1 MTERKKIFIKRRRE
15 GKTMRERER
24 EKKRK
29 EKEEFCVQPFV
40 LKVSLCP
47 CHILSFNLSHL
58 TFNVFPSDRKLF
70 EKSGHQILSHRYT
83 LVPILLLNSYFQ
95 QIYIYTWL
103 VGEFVLTFAKMFLYL
118 FQDTLNPQYST
129 SLCLLLY

>member
-1 MTERKKIFIKRRRE
+1 MYGDLKVLVGTHETKPVRLLGGEVGHDKHTFYLKKMRGRE
-15 GKTMRERER
+15 E
-24 EKKRK
+24 EKKRG
-29 EKEEFCVQPFV
+29 ERGILCLV

-83 LVPILLLNSYFQ
+83 LVPILLLNSYF
-95 QIYIYTWL
+95 
-103 VGEFVLTFAKMFLYL
+103 
-118 FQDTLNPQYST
+118 
-129 SLCLLLY
+129 